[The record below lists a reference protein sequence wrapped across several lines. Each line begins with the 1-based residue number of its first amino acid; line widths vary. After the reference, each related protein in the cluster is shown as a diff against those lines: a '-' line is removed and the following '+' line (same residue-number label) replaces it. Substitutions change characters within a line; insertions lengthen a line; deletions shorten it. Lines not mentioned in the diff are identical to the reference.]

1 MVESSGS
8 PAWQV
13 ILLGGAVLFILLETW
28 RGWKA
33 GLVRSGL
40 HLAAIGLSTF
50 LGFHAAQL
58 AAAPLGGF
66 KEMSGILT
74 GVVVGLAV
82 TAIVFVV
89 MWILSVVLFKKTE
102 HQSSGIFRMLWGLG
116 GAFFG
121 LCLGLLIVWGGVSIV
136 RGLGSFAQARAQ
148 APAQHTASG
157 APVEQKSGF
166 ASSLVT
172 MKDSLEMGPIGKAV
186 SATDPLSPDVYEII
200 NQVGAI
206 TSDPEVMMRFIEYP
220 DIQKIINNPKIAEL
234 LSDPSIMKAG
244 QSQNLIGLMSN
255 PAILAAVQDPAFAEE
270 LKKVD
275 LRAALKFALEKPNA
289 SPAPSVERP

>member
-1 MVESSGS
+1 
-8 PAWQV
+8 
-13 ILLGGAVLFILLETW
+13 
-28 RGWKA
+28 
-33 GLVRSGL
+33 
-40 HLAAIGLSTF
+40 
-50 LGFHAAQL
+50 
-58 AAAPLGGF
+58 
-66 KEMSGILT
+66 MSGILT

>member
-1 MVESSGS
+1 M
-8 PAWQV
+8 

-50 LGFHAAQL
+50 LGYHAAQI

-136 RGLGSFAQARAQ
+136 RGLGSFAEARAQ
-148 APAQHTASG
+148 APAHRTAPG
-157 APVEQKSGF
+157 APDTAATAPKSGF

-186 SATDPLSPDVYEII
+186 SATDPLSPDIYEII
-200 NQVGAI
+200 QQVGAI
-206 TSDPEVMMRFIEYP
+206 TSDPDVMMRFIEYP
-220 DIQKIINNPKIAEL
+220 DIQRIVQNPKIAEL
-234 LSDPSIMKAG
+234 LSDPSIIKAG
-244 QSQNLIGLMSN
+244 QSQNLLGLMSN
-255 PAILAAVQDPAFAEE
+255 PALLSAVQDPAFAEE

-289 SPAPSVERP
+289 SPAPSPERP

>member
-1 MVESSGS
+1 M
-8 PAWQV
+8 

-50 LGFHAAQL
+50 LGYHAAQL

-136 RGLGSFAQARAQ
+136 RSLGSFAEARAQ
-148 APAQHTASG
+148 APAHRTASG
-157 APVEQKSGF
+157 AVTTAPKSGF

-186 SATDPLSPDVYEII
+186 SATDPLSPDIYEII

-206 TSDPEVMMRFIEYP
+206 TSDPDVMMRFIEYP
-220 DIQKIINNPKIAEL
+220 DIQRIVQNPKIAEL
-234 LSDPSIMKAG
+234 LSDPSIIKAG
-244 QSQNLIGLMSN
+244 QSQNLLGLMSN
-255 PAILAAVQDPAFAEE
+255 PALLSAVQDPAFAEE

-275 LRAALKFALEKPNA
+275 LRAALKFALEKPTA
-289 SPAPSVERP
+289 SPAPSAHAPK

>member
-50 LGFHAAQL
+50 LGYHAAQL